1 MSDAF
6 HLAASRPWLIQ
17 RESLETILAVAQ
29 RAGDPQALQSRL
41 GRPLDNTRRVTM
53 RDGVAV
59 IPATGPMFRYANLF
73 TEISGATS
81 TQVLATDI
89 QAALDNPYVKAIVL
103 ELNTPGGE
111 ASGIGELADMI
122 YAARGSKR
130 IVGYVGDLA
139 ASAGYWFGSAC
150 DELVIAETG
159 MVGSIGVVMSYLDT
173 SERDAKAGVRTLEI
187 VSSQSPD
194 KRLDPKT
201 DEGRAKVQSI
211 VDSLAEVFVGAVAR
225 NRGVPVDTVLS
236 DFGRGGV
243 LLGAEAV
250 KAGMADRIGSLEAVI
265 TELAGSASAP
275 KRKTPMSNTNG
286 QVTVSTTADLRSA
299 LAAGHTADQIVIA
312 DNSSAIAAARAE
324 GEAAGRAAATE
335 EAVKAERTRVLHLQ
349 SLSRSGFEAELATAI
364 DNATSPEAFAL
375 ALLRAA
381 QDRGITLDA
390 VRRDAPTAA
399 GHARPGDASAKAAP
413 ARLSSSDIFARR
425 RAATST
431 SK

>member
-59 IPATGPMFRYANLF
+59 IPATGPMFRYANML

-81 TQVLATDI
+81 TQVLATDL

-225 NRGVPVDTVLS
+225 NRGVTVDTVLS
-236 DFGRGGV
+236 DFGRGGL

-335 EAVKAERTRVLHLQ
+335 EAVKAERSRVLHLQ
-349 SLSRSGFEAELATAI
+349 SLSRSGFEAELAAAI
-364 DNATSPEAFAL
+364 ENSTSPEAFAL
-375 ALLRAA
+375 ALLKAA

-390 VRRDAPTAA
+390 VRRDAPAAA
-399 GHARPGDASAKAAP
+399 GHARPGDASAKAAV

>member
-17 RESLETILAVAQ
+17 SESLETILAVAQ

-59 IPATGPMFRYANLF
+59 IPATGPMFRYANML

-81 TQVLATDI
+81 TQVLATDL

-225 NRGVPVDTVLS
+225 NRGVTVDTVLS
-236 DFGRGGV
+236 DFGRGGL

-335 EAVKAERTRVLHLQ
+335 EAVKAERSRVLHLQ

-364 DNATSPEAFAL
+364 DSAASPEAFAL
-375 ALLRAA
+375 ALLKAA

-390 VRRDAPTAA
+390 VRRDAPAAA
-399 GHARPGDASAKAAP
+399 GHARPGDANAKAAP